1 MNNQK
6 SKIRGILEKIIFKNS
21 ETGFMVGKVR
31 LEDNNLVTIVGNAFE
46 LQCGEK
52 LEVTG
57 KWILNKN
64 YGQQFEIESI
74 KTTEPATAVGIE
86 NYLGSG
92 LIKGIGPVMA
102 NRIVSHFK
110 LDTLKILD
118 EEPKRLNEIDGI
130 GKKRIN
136 LISKSW
142 KKHKNIRE
150 VMIFLQSYGISN
162 TYATKIYNNYGDNSI
177 NVIKV
182 NPYRLSEDIFGI
194 GFKTADKIALKTGI
208 EKDSLFRIKAGI
220 IHLLKSA
227 EDEGHCYFPY
237 EEFIEISENFLCTEL
252 GKIIDALSKLE
263 EDGKII
269 IVKDNVVSKVYL
281 ASIYNAEKYVSE
293 KILALLG
300 EEVEHKEY
308 KGKEHGMEHKTEGS
322 KKDGVYDL
330 INNLASKERIILD
343 DIQIK
348 AIEKAVTEKI
358 LVITGSP
365 GTGKSTILNFVIKI
379 FEKENKSVLLGA
391 PTGRASKRLC
401 ETTGKEA
408 KTIHRLLNY
417 NPKLNKFLK
426 NEKNPINAD
435 IVIVDEASMLDIRLM
450 RNLLLAIKP
459 QTRVIFV
466 GDIDQL
472 PAVGPGN
479 VLSDIISSGMV
490 PVIELKN
497 IYRQEGE
504 SLIIHNAHKV
514 RDGQFPYIGKP
525 KNNDFFFI
533 EKEEP
538 EEVVDLILNLLTRR
552 IPESFNYNPLY
563 DVQVLVPTNK
573 GIVGVNN
580 LNSRIQDILN
590 FNSQKVLRGSVQY
603 RLNDKVI
610 QLKNNYEKDVY
621 NGDIGFISGIDM
633 EMEEITV
640 NFDGRNVSYDFS
652 ELDEISLSYAISIH
666 KSQGSEFKCVIIP
679 ILTSHYMLLQRN
691 LLYTAITR
699 ARELAVIVGS
709 KKAIGMAVNRNIV
722 EKRYTSLKELLRN
735 F

>member
-1 MNNQK
+1 MNNQE

-31 LEDNNLVTIVGNAFE
+31 LEDNNLATIVGNTFE

-52 LEVTG
+52 IEVAG
-57 KWILNKN
+57 KWILNRN
-64 YGQQFEIESI
+64 YGQQFEIESV
-74 KTTEPATAVGIE
+74 KTAEPATAVGIK

-102 NRIVSHFK
+102 DRIVSHFK
-110 LDTLKILD
+110 LNTLKILD
-118 EEPKRLNEIDGI
+118 EELERLNEIDGI

-142 KKHKNIRE
+142 KKHKDVRE

-162 TYATKIYNNYGDNSI
+162 NYATKIYNNYGDSSI

-208 EKDSLFRIKAGI
+208 KKDSPFRIKAGI
-220 IHLLKSA
+220 IYLLKSS
-227 EDEGHCYFPY
+227 EDAGHCYLPY
-237 EEFIEISENFLCTEL
+237 DEFIEAAEDFLWVEL
-252 GKIIDALSKLE
+252 GKITDALSKLE
-263 EDGKII
+263 GEGKIV
-269 IVKDNVVSKVYL
+269 IVKDDINKVYL

-300 EEVEHKEY
+300 DDIEHKI
-308 KGKEHGMEHKTEGS
+308 KGS
-322 KKDGVYDL
+322 KKNGIYNL
-330 INNLASKERIILD
+330 INNLAAKEKIILD
-343 DIQIK
+343 DIQMK

-379 FEKENKSVLLGA
+379 FEKENRSVILGA

-401 ETTGKEA
+401 EATGREA

-417 NPKLNKFLK
+417 NQKLNKFLK
-426 NEKNPINAD
+426 NEKNTIDAD
-435 IVIVDEASMLDIRLM
+435 MAIIDEASMMDIRLM
-450 RNLLLAIKP
+450 RSLLLAIKP
-459 QTRVIFV
+459 QSGVIFV
-466 GDIDQL
+466 GDVGQL

-479 VLSDIISSGMV
+479 VLSDIIDSGVV
-490 PVIELKN
+490 PVIELKKV
-497 IYRQEGE
+497 YRQEGE
-504 SLIIHNAHKV
+504 SLIIYNAHKV
-514 RDGQFPYIGKP
+514 RDGKFPYIGKP
-525 KNNDFFFI
+525 RNNDFFFI
-533 EKEEP
+533 EKNEP
-538 EEVVDLILNLLTRR
+538 EKVVDLILNLLTQR
-552 IPESFNYNPLY
+552 IPKSFNYSPLH
-563 DVQVLVPTNK
+563 DVQVIVPTNK

-580 LNSRIQDILN
+580 LNSKIQGILN
-590 FNSQKVLRGSVQY
+590 FNSQKVLRGSVEY
-603 RLNDKVI
+603 RLNDKVM

-633 EMEEITV
+633 EIEEITI
-640 NFDGRNVSYDFS
+640 NFDGRNVKYSFF
-652 ELDEISLSYAISIH
+652 ELDEIGLSYAISIH

-679 ILTSHYMLLQRN
+679 LLTSHYMMLQRN

-699 ARELAVIVGS
+699 ARELAIIVGS

-722 EKRYTSLKELLRN
+722 EKRYTSLKGLLRN

>member
-52 LEVTG
+52 IEVTG
-57 KWILNKN
+57 KWILNRN

-74 KTTEPATAVGIE
+74 KTAEPATAVGIK

-118 EEPKRLNEIDGI
+118 EEPERLNEIDGI

-136 LISKSW
+136 LIFKSW

-227 EDEGHCYFPY
+227 EDDGHCYLPY
-237 EEFIEISENFLCTEL
+237 EEFIEIAEDFLWVEL
-252 GKIIDALSKLE
+252 GKITDALSKLE
-263 EDGKII
+263 GEGRII
-269 IVKDNVVSKVYL
+269 IVKDDISKVYL

-293 KILALLG
+293 KILAILSH
-300 EEVEHKEY
+300 E
-308 KGKEHGMEHKTEGS
+308 MEPKIRGS
-322 KKDGVYDL
+322 KKDGIYDL
-330 INNLASKERIILD
+330 INNLAAKERIILD
-343 DIQIK
+343 DIQMK

-391 PTGRASKRLC
+391 PTGRASKRLY
-401 ETTGKEA
+401 EATGKEA

-417 NPKLNKFLK
+417 KQKLNKFLK
-426 NEKNPINAD
+426 NEKNPVDAD
-435 IVIVDEASMLDIRLM
+435 MVIIDEASMMDIRLM

-459 QTRVIFV
+459 QTGVIFV
-466 GDIDQL
+466 GDVDQL

-479 VLSDIISSGMV
+479 VLSDIIGSGIV
-490 PVIELKN
+490 PVIELKK

-504 SLIIHNAHKV
+504 SLIIYNAHKV

-533 EKEEP
+533 EKNEP
-538 EEVVDLILNLLTRR
+538 GEVVDLILNLLTQR
-552 IPESFNYNPLY
+552 IPKSFNYNPLY
-563 DVQVLVPTNK
+563 DVQVIVPTNK

-603 RLNDKVI
+603 RLNDKVM
-610 QLKNNYEKDVY
+610 QLKNNYGKDVY
-621 NGDIGFISGIDM
+621 NGDIGFINGIDM

-640 NFDGRNVSYDFS
+640 NFDGRNVDYSFF
-652 ELDEISLSYAISIH
+652 ELDELSLSYAISIH

-679 ILTSHYMLLQRN
+679 LLTSHYMLLQRN

-699 ARELAVIVGS
+699 AKELAVIVGS

-722 EKRYTSLKELLRN
+722 EKRYTSLKGLLRN

>member
-52 LEVTG
+52 IEVTG
-57 KWILNKN
+57 KWILNRN

-74 KTTEPATAVGIE
+74 KTAEPATAVGIK

-118 EEPKRLNEIDGI
+118 EEPERLNEIDGI

-136 LISKSW
+136 LIFKSW

-227 EDEGHCYFPY
+227 EDDGHCYLPY
-237 EEFIEISENFLCTEL
+237 EEFIEIAEDFLCTEL
-252 GKIIDALSKLE
+252 GKITDALSKLE
-263 EDGKII
+263 GEGRII
-269 IVKDNVVSKVYL
+269 IVKDDISKVYL

-293 KILALLG
+293 KILTILSH
-300 EEVEHKEY
+300 E
-308 KGKEHGMEHKTEGS
+308 MEPKIRGS
-322 KKDGVYDL
+322 KKDGIYDL
-330 INNLASKERIILD
+330 INNLAAKERIILD
-343 DIQIK
+343 DIQMK

-401 ETTGKEA
+401 EATGKEA

-417 NPKLNKFLK
+417 KQKLNKFLK
-426 NEKNPINAD
+426 NEKNPVDAD
-435 IVIVDEASMLDIRLM
+435 MVIIDEASMMDIRLM

-459 QTRVIFV
+459 QTGVIFV
-466 GDIDQL
+466 GDVDQL

-479 VLSDIISSGMV
+479 VLSDIIGSSIV
-490 PVIELKN
+490 PVIELKK

-504 SLIIHNAHKV
+504 SLIIYNAHKV

-533 EKEEP
+533 EKNEP
-538 EEVVDLILNLLTRR
+538 EEVVDLILNLLTQR
-552 IPESFNYNPLY
+552 IPKSFNYNPLY
-563 DVQVLVPTNK
+563 DVQIIVPTNK

-603 RLNDKVI
+603 RLNDKVM

-621 NGDIGFISGIDM
+621 NGDIGFIKGIDM

-640 NFDGRNVSYDFS
+640 NFDGRNVDYSFF
-652 ELDEISLSYAISIH
+652 ELDELSLSYAISIH

-679 ILTSHYMLLQRN
+679 LLTSHYMLLQRN

-699 ARELAVIVGS
+699 AKELAVIVGS

-722 EKRYTSLKELLRN
+722 EKRYTSLKGLLRN

>member
-31 LEDNNLVTIVGNAFE
+31 LEDNSLVTIVGNAFE

-57 KWILNKN
+57 KWILNRN

-118 EEPKRLNEIDGI
+118 EEPKRLNEIEGI

-227 EDEGHCYFPY
+227 ENEGHCYFPY
-237 EEFIEISENFLCTEL
+237 EEFIEIAENFLCTEL

-263 EDGKII
+263 GDGRII
-269 IVKDNVVSKVYL
+269 IVKDNVSKVYL

-300 EEVEHKEY
+300 DE
-308 KGKEHGMEHKTEGS
+308 MEHKMRGS
-322 KKDGVYDL
+322 KKDGICDL
-330 INNLASKERIILD
+330 INNLAAKERIILD

-391 PTGRASKRLC
+391 PTGRASKRLY

-435 IVIVDEASMLDIRLM
+435 IVIIDEASMLDIRLM

-459 QTRVIFV
+459 QTCVIFV
-466 GDIDQL
+466 GDVDQL

-479 VLSDIISSGMV
+479 VLSDIIRSGIV

-533 EKEEP
+533 EKDEP
-538 EEVVDLILNLLTRR
+538 EEVVDLILNLLTKR
-552 IPESFNYNPLY
+552 IPKSFNYNPLY

-580 LNSRIQDILN
+580 LNSKIQDTLN

-640 NFDGRNVSYDFS
+640 NFDGRTVDYSFF

>member
-6 SKIRGILEKIIFKNS
+6 SIIKGILEKIIFKNS

-31 LEDNNLVTIVGNAFE
+31 LDDNNLVTIVGNAFE

-57 KWILNKN
+57 KWILNRN

-220 IHLLKSA
+220 IYLLKSA

-237 EEFIEISENFLCTEL
+237 EEFIEIAENFLCTEL

-263 EDGKII
+263 GDGRII
-269 IVKDNVVSKVYL
+269 IVKDNVSKVYL

-300 EEVEHKEY
+300 DE
-308 KGKEHGMEHKTEGS
+308 MEHKIRGS
-322 KKDGVYDL
+322 KKDGICDL
-330 INNLASKERIILD
+330 INNLAAKERIILD

-348 AIEKAVTEKI
+348 AIEKAVNEKI

-379 FEKENKSVLLGA
+379 FEKKNKSVLLGA
-391 PTGRASKRLC
+391 PTGRASKRLY

-417 NPKLNKFLK
+417 NPKLNKFSK
-426 NEKNPINAD
+426 NENNPINAD
-435 IVIVDEASMLDIRLM
+435 IVIIDEASMLDIRLM

-459 QTRVIFV
+459 QTCVIFV
-466 GDIDQL
+466 GDVDQL

-479 VLSDIISSGMV
+479 VLSDIISSGIV

-538 EEVVDLILNLLTRR
+538 EEVVDLILNLLTQR
-552 IPESFNYNPLY
+552 IPKSFNYNPLY

-603 RLNDKVI
+603 RLNDKVM

-621 NGDIGFISGIDM
+621 NGDIGFINGIDM

-640 NFDGRNVSYDFS
+640 NFDGRNVDYSFF

-679 ILTSHYMLLQRN
+679 LLTSHYMLLQRN

-699 ARELAVIVGS
+699 ASELAVIVGS

-735 F
+735 FL

>member
-391 PTGRASKRLC
+391 PTGRASKRLY

-435 IVIVDEASMLDIRLM
+435 IVIIDEASMLDIRLM

-479 VLSDIISSGMV
+479 VLSDIISSGIV
-490 PVIELKN
+490 PIIELKN

>member
-52 LEVTG
+52 IEVTG
-57 KWILNKN
+57 KWILNRN

-74 KTTEPATAVGIE
+74 KTAEPATAVGIK

-118 EEPKRLNEIDGI
+118 EEPERLNEIDGI

-136 LISKSW
+136 LIFKSW

-227 EDEGHCYFPY
+227 EDDGHCYLPY
-237 EEFIEISENFLCTEL
+237 EEFIEIAEDFLCTEL
-252 GKIIDALSKLE
+252 GKITDALSKLE
-263 EDGKII
+263 GEGRII
-269 IVKDNVVSKVYL
+269 IVKDDISKVYL

-293 KILALLG
+293 KILAILSH
-300 EEVEHKEY
+300 E
-308 KGKEHGMEHKTEGS
+308 TEPKIRGS
-322 KKDGVYDL
+322 KKDGIYDL
-330 INNLASKERIILD
+330 INNLAAKERIILD
-343 DIQIK
+343 DIQMK

-391 PTGRASKRLC
+391 PTGRASKRLY
-401 ETTGKEA
+401 EATGKEA

-417 NPKLNKFLK
+417 NPKLNKFIK
-426 NEKNPINAD
+426 NEKNPIDAD
-435 IVIVDEASMLDIRLM
+435 MVIIDEASMLDIRLM

-459 QTRVIFV
+459 QTGVIFV
-466 GDIDQL
+466 GDVDQL

-479 VLSDIISSGMV
+479 VLSEIIGSDIV
-490 PVIELKN
+490 PVIELQK

-504 SLIIHNAHKV
+504 SLIIYNAHKV

-533 EKEEP
+533 EKNEP
-538 EEVVDLILNLLTRR
+538 EEVVDLILNLLTQR
-552 IPESFNYNPLY
+552 IPKSFNYNPLY

-603 RLNDKVI
+603 RLNDKVM
-610 QLKNNYEKDVY
+610 QLKNNYGKDVY
-621 NGDIGFISGIDM
+621 NGDIGFINGIDM

-640 NFDGRNVSYDFS
+640 NFDGRNVDYSFF
-652 ELDEISLSYAISIH
+652 ELDELNLSYAISIH

-679 ILTSHYMLLQRN
+679 LLTSHYMLLQRN

-699 ARELAVIVGS
+699 AKELAVIVGS

-722 EKRYTSLKELLRN
+722 EKRYTSLKGLLRN

>member
-21 ETGFMVGKVR
+21 ETGFIVGKVR
-31 LEDNNLVTIVGNAFE
+31 LEDNSLVTIVGNAFE

-57 KWILNKN
+57 KWILNRN

-102 NRIVSHFK
+102 NRIVSYFK

-227 EDEGHCYFPY
+227 EDEGHCYLPY
-237 EEFIEISENFLCTEL
+237 EEFIEIAENFLCTEL

-263 EDGKII
+263 GDGRII
-269 IVKDNVVSKVYL
+269 IVKDNVSKVYL
-281 ASIYNAEKYVSE
+281 ASIYNAEKCVSE

-300 EEVEHKEY
+300 DE
-308 KGKEHGMEHKTEGS
+308 MEHKMRGS
-322 KKDGVYDL
+322 KKDGICDL
-330 INNLASKERIILD
+330 INNLAAKERIILD

-391 PTGRASKRLC
+391 PTGRASKRLY

-435 IVIVDEASMLDIRLM
+435 IVIIDEASMMDIRLM

-459 QTRVIFV
+459 QTCVIFV
-466 GDIDQL
+466 GDVDQL

-479 VLSDIISSGMV
+479 VLSDIISSGIV

-533 EKEEP
+533 EKDGP
-538 EEVVDLILNLLTRR
+538 EEVVDLILNLLTQR
-552 IPESFNYNPLY
+552 IPKSFNYNPLY

-580 LNSRIQDILN
+580 LNSKIQDILN

-640 NFDGRNVSYDFS
+640 NFDGRTVDYSFF

>member
-52 LEVTG
+52 IEVTG
-57 KWILNKN
+57 KWILNRN

-74 KTTEPATAVGIE
+74 KTAEPATAVGIK

-118 EEPKRLNEIDGI
+118 EEPERLNEIDGI

-136 LISKSW
+136 LIFKSW

-227 EDEGHCYFPY
+227 EDDGHCYLPY
-237 EEFIEISENFLCTEL
+237 EEFIEIAEDFLCTEL
-252 GKIIDALSKLE
+252 GKITDALSKLE
-263 EDGKII
+263 GEGRII
-269 IVKDNVVSKVYL
+269 IVKDDISKVYL

-293 KILALLG
+293 KILAILSH
-300 EEVEHKEY
+300 E
-308 KGKEHGMEHKTEGS
+308 MEPKIRGS
-322 KKDGVYDL
+322 KKDGIYDL
-330 INNLASKERIILD
+330 INNLAAKERIILD
-343 DIQIK
+343 DIQMK

-401 ETTGKEA
+401 EATGKEA

-417 NPKLNKFLK
+417 KQKLNKFLK
-426 NEKNPINAD
+426 NEKNPVDAD
-435 IVIVDEASMLDIRLM
+435 MVIIDEASMMDIRLM

-459 QTRVIFV
+459 QTGVIFV
-466 GDIDQL
+466 GDVDQL

-479 VLSDIISSGMV
+479 VLSDIIGSGIV
-490 PVIELKN
+490 PVIELKK

-504 SLIIHNAHKV
+504 SLIIYNAHKV

-533 EKEEP
+533 EKNEP
-538 EEVVDLILNLLTRR
+538 EEVVDLILNLLTQR
-552 IPESFNYNPLY
+552 IPKSFNYNPLY
-563 DVQVLVPTNK
+563 DVQVIVPTNK

-603 RLNDKVI
+603 RLNDKVM

-621 NGDIGFISGIDM
+621 NGDIGFINGIDM

-640 NFDGRNVSYDFS
+640 NFDGRNVDYSFF
-652 ELDEISLSYAISIH
+652 ELDELSLSYAISIH

-679 ILTSHYMLLQRN
+679 LLTSHYMLLQRN

-699 ARELAVIVGS
+699 SKELAVIVGS

-722 EKRYTSLKELLRN
+722 EKRYTSLKGLLRN

>member
-52 LEVTG
+52 IEVTG
-57 KWILNKN
+57 KWILNRN

-74 KTTEPATAVGIE
+74 KTAEPATAVGIK

-118 EEPKRLNEIDGI
+118 EEPERLNEIDGI

-136 LISKSW
+136 LIFKSW

-227 EDEGHCYFPY
+227 EDDGHCYLPY
-237 EEFIEISENFLCTEL
+237 EEFIEIAEDFLCTEL
-252 GKIIDALSKLE
+252 GKITDALSKLE
-263 EDGKII
+263 GEGRII
-269 IVKDNVVSKVYL
+269 IVKDDISKVYL

-293 KILALLG
+293 KILAILSH
-300 EEVEHKEY
+300 E
-308 KGKEHGMEHKTEGS
+308 MEPKIRES
-322 KKDGVYDL
+322 KKDGIYDL
-330 INNLASKERIILD
+330 INNLAAKERIILD
-343 DIQIK
+343 DIQMK

-401 ETTGKEA
+401 EATGKEA

-417 NPKLNKFLK
+417 KQKLNKFLK
-426 NEKNPINAD
+426 NEKNPVDAD
-435 IVIVDEASMLDIRLM
+435 MVIIDEASMMDIRLM

-459 QTRVIFV
+459 QTGVIFV
-466 GDIDQL
+466 GDVDQL

-479 VLSDIISSGMV
+479 VLSDIIGSGIV
-490 PVIELKN
+490 PVIELKK

-504 SLIIHNAHKV
+504 SLIIYNAHKV

-533 EKEEP
+533 EKNEP
-538 EEVVDLILNLLTRR
+538 EEVVDLILNLLTQR
-552 IPESFNYNPLY
+552 IPKSFNYNPLY
-563 DVQVLVPTNK
+563 DVQVIVPTNK

-603 RLNDKVI
+603 RLNDKVM

-621 NGDIGFISGIDM
+621 NGDIGFINGIDM

-640 NFDGRNVSYDFS
+640 NFDGRNVDYSFF
-652 ELDEISLSYAISIH
+652 ELDELNLSYAISIH

-679 ILTSHYMLLQRN
+679 LLTSHYMLLQRN

-699 ARELAVIVGS
+699 AKELAVIVGS

-722 EKRYTSLKELLRN
+722 EKRYTSLKGLLRN

>member
-52 LEVTG
+52 IEVTG
-57 KWILNKN
+57 KWILNRN

-74 KTTEPATAVGIE
+74 KTAEPATAVGIK

-118 EEPKRLNEIDGI
+118 EEPERLNEIDGI

-136 LISKSW
+136 LIFKSW

-227 EDEGHCYFPY
+227 EDDGHCYLPY
-237 EEFIEISENFLCTEL
+237 EEFIEIAEDFLCTEL
-252 GKIIDALSKLE
+252 GKITDALSKLE
-263 EDGKII
+263 GEERII
-269 IVKDNVVSKVYL
+269 IVKDDVSKVYL
-281 ASIYNAEKYVSE
+281 ASIYSAEKYVSE
-293 KILALLG
+293 KILAILSH
-300 EEVEHKEY
+300 E
-308 KGKEHGMEHKTEGS
+308 MEPKIRGS
-322 KKDGVYDL
+322 KKDGIYDL
-330 INNLASKERIILD
+330 INNLAAKERIILD
-343 DIQIK
+343 DIQMK

-391 PTGRASKRLC
+391 PTGRASKRLY
-401 ETTGKEA
+401 EATGKEA

-417 NPKLNKFLK
+417 NPKLNKFIK
-426 NEKNPINAD
+426 NEKNPVDAD
-435 IVIVDEASMLDIRLM
+435 MVIIDEASMLDIRLM

-459 QTRVIFV
+459 QTGVIFV
-466 GDIDQL
+466 GDVDQL

-479 VLSDIISSGMV
+479 VLSEIIGSDIV
-490 PVIELKN
+490 PVIELQK

-504 SLIIHNAHKV
+504 SLIIYNAHKV

-533 EKEEP
+533 EKNEP
-538 EEVVDLILNLLTRR
+538 EEVVDLILNLLTQR
-552 IPESFNYNPLY
+552 IPKSFNYDPLY

-603 RLNDKVI
+603 RLNDKVM
-610 QLKNNYEKDVY
+610 QLKNNYGKDVY

-640 NFDGRNVSYDFS
+640 NFDGRNVDYSFF
-652 ELDEISLSYAISIH
+652 ELDELSLSYAISIH

-679 ILTSHYMLLQRN
+679 LLTSHYMLLQRN

-699 ARELAVIVGS
+699 AKELAVIVGS

-722 EKRYTSLKELLRN
+722 EKRYTSLKGLLRN

>member
-52 LEVTG
+52 IEVTG
-57 KWILNKN
+57 KWILNRN

-74 KTTEPATAVGIE
+74 KTAEPATAVGIK

-118 EEPKRLNEIDGI
+118 EEPERLNEIDGI

-136 LISKSW
+136 LIFKSW

-227 EDEGHCYFPY
+227 EDDGHCYLPY
-237 EEFIEISENFLCTEL
+237 EEFIEIAEDFLCTEL
-252 GKIIDALSKLE
+252 GKITDALSKLE
-263 EDGKII
+263 GEGRII
-269 IVKDNVVSKVYL
+269 IVKDDVSKVYL
-281 ASIYNAEKYVSE
+281 ASIYSAEKYVSE
-293 KILALLG
+293 KILAILSH
-300 EEVEHKEY
+300 E
-308 KGKEHGMEHKTEGS
+308 MEPKIRGS
-322 KKDGVYDL
+322 KKDGIYDL
-330 INNLASKERIILD
+330 INNLAAKERIILD
-343 DIQIK
+343 DIQMK

-391 PTGRASKRLC
+391 PTGRASKRLY
-401 ETTGKEA
+401 EATGKEA

-417 NPKLNKFLK
+417 NPKLNKFIK
-426 NEKNPINAD
+426 NEKNPVDAD
-435 IVIVDEASMLDIRLM
+435 MVIIDEASMLDIRLM

-459 QTRVIFV
+459 QTGVIFV
-466 GDIDQL
+466 GDVDQL

-479 VLSDIISSGMV
+479 VLSEIIGSDIV
-490 PVIELKN
+490 PVIELQK

-504 SLIIHNAHKV
+504 SLIIYNAHKV

-533 EKEEP
+533 EKNEP
-538 EEVVDLILNLLTRR
+538 EEVVDLILNLLTQR
-552 IPESFNYNPLY
+552 IPKSFNYDPLY

-603 RLNDKVI
+603 RLNDKVM
-610 QLKNNYEKDVY
+610 QLKNNYGKDVY

-640 NFDGRNVSYDFS
+640 NFDGRNVDYSFF
-652 ELDEISLSYAISIH
+652 ELDELSLSYAISIH

-679 ILTSHYMLLQRN
+679 LLTSHYMLLQRN

-699 ARELAVIVGS
+699 AKELAVIVGS

-722 EKRYTSLKELLRN
+722 EKRYTSLKGLLRN

>member
-52 LEVTG
+52 IEVTG
-57 KWILNKN
+57 KWILNRN

-74 KTTEPATAVGIE
+74 KTAEPATAVGIK

-118 EEPKRLNEIDGI
+118 EEPERLNEIDGI

-136 LISKSW
+136 LIFKSW

-227 EDEGHCYFPY
+227 EDDGHCYLPY
-237 EEFIEISENFLCTEL
+237 EEFIEIAEDFLCTEL
-252 GKIIDALSKLE
+252 GKITDALSKLE
-263 EDGKII
+263 GEERII
-269 IVKDNVVSKVYL
+269 IVKDDVSKVYL
-281 ASIYNAEKYVSE
+281 ASIYSAEKYVSE
-293 KILALLG
+293 KILAILSH
-300 EEVEHKEY
+300 E
-308 KGKEHGMEHKTEGS
+308 MEPKIRGS
-322 KKDGVYDL
+322 KKDGIYDL
-330 INNLASKERIILD
+330 INNLAAKERIILD
-343 DIQIK
+343 DIQMK

-391 PTGRASKRLC
+391 PTGRASKRLY
-401 ETTGKEA
+401 EATGKEA

-417 NPKLNKFLK
+417 NPKLNKFIK
-426 NEKNPINAD
+426 NEKNPVDAD
-435 IVIVDEASMLDIRLM
+435 MVIIDEASMLDIRLM

-459 QTRVIFV
+459 QTGVIFV
-466 GDIDQL
+466 GDVDQL

-479 VLSDIISSGMV
+479 VLSEIIGSDIV
-490 PVIELKN
+490 PVIELQK

-504 SLIIHNAHKV
+504 SLIIYNAHKV

-533 EKEEP
+533 EKNEP
-538 EEVVDLILNLLTRR
+538 EEVVDLILNLLTQR
-552 IPESFNYNPLY
+552 IPKSFNYDPLY

-603 RLNDKVI
+603 RLNDKVM
-610 QLKNNYEKDVY
+610 QLKNNYGKDVY
-621 NGDIGFISGIDM
+621 NGDIGFIGGIDM

-640 NFDGRNVSYDFS
+640 NFDGRNVDYSFF
-652 ELDEISLSYAISIH
+652 ELDELSLSYAISIH

-679 ILTSHYMLLQRN
+679 LLTSHYMLLQRN

-699 ARELAVIVGS
+699 AKELAVIVGS

-722 EKRYTSLKELLRN
+722 EKRYTSLKGLLRN

>member
-391 PTGRASKRLC
+391 PTGRASKRLY

-435 IVIVDEASMLDIRLM
+435 IVIIDEASMLDIRLM

-580 LNSRIQDILN
+580 LNSKIQDILN

>member
-52 LEVTG
+52 IEVTG
-57 KWILNKN
+57 KWILNRN

-74 KTTEPATAVGIE
+74 KTAEPATAVGIK

-118 EEPKRLNEIDGI
+118 EEPERLNEIDGI

-136 LISKSW
+136 LIFKSW

-227 EDEGHCYFPY
+227 EDDGHCYLPY
-237 EEFIEISENFLCTEL
+237 EEFIEIAEDFLCTEL
-252 GKIIDALSKLE
+252 GKITDALSKLE
-263 EDGKII
+263 GEGRII
-269 IVKDNVVSKVYL
+269 IVKDDISKVYL

-293 KILALLG
+293 KILAILSH
-300 EEVEHKEY
+300 E
-308 KGKEHGMEHKTEGS
+308 MEPKIRGS
-322 KKDGVYDL
+322 KKDGIYDL
-330 INNLASKERIILD
+330 INNLAAKERIILD
-343 DIQIK
+343 DIQMK

-391 PTGRASKRLC
+391 PTGRASKRLY
-401 ETTGKEA
+401 EATGKEA

-417 NPKLNKFLK
+417 NPKLNKFIK
-426 NEKNPINAD
+426 NEKNPIDAD
-435 IVIVDEASMLDIRLM
+435 MVIIDEASMLDIRLM

-459 QTRVIFV
+459 QTGVIFV
-466 GDIDQL
+466 GDVDQL

-479 VLSDIISSGMV
+479 VLSEIIGSDIV
-490 PVIELKN
+490 PVIELQK

-504 SLIIHNAHKV
+504 SLIIYNAHKV

-533 EKEEP
+533 EKNEP
-538 EEVVDLILNLLTRR
+538 EEVVDLILNLLTQR
-552 IPESFNYNPLY
+552 IPKSFNYNPLY
-563 DVQVLVPTNK
+563 DVQVIVPTNK

-603 RLNDKVI
+603 RLNDKVM

-621 NGDIGFISGIDM
+621 NGDIGFINGIDM

-640 NFDGRNVSYDFS
+640 NFDGRNVDYSFF
-652 ELDEISLSYAISIH
+652 ELDELSLSYAISIH

-679 ILTSHYMLLQRN
+679 LLTSHYMLLQRN

-699 ARELAVIVGS
+699 AKELAVIVGS

-722 EKRYTSLKELLRN
+722 EKRYTSLKGLLRN

>member
-52 LEVTG
+52 IEVTG
-57 KWILNKN
+57 KWILNRN

-74 KTTEPATAVGIE
+74 KTAEPATAVGIK

-118 EEPKRLNEIDGI
+118 EEPERLNEIDGI

-136 LISKSW
+136 LIFKSW

-227 EDEGHCYFPY
+227 EDDGHCYLPY
-237 EEFIEISENFLCTEL
+237 EEFIEIAEDFLWVEL
-252 GKIIDALSKLE
+252 GKITDALSKLE
-263 EDGKII
+263 GEGRII
-269 IVKDNVVSKVYL
+269 IVKDDISKVYL

-293 KILALLG
+293 KILAILSH
-300 EEVEHKEY
+300 E
-308 KGKEHGMEHKTEGS
+308 MEPKIRGS
-322 KKDGVYDL
+322 KKDGIYDL
-330 INNLASKERIILD
+330 INNLAAKERIILD
-343 DIQIK
+343 DIQMK

-391 PTGRASKRLC
+391 PTGRASKRLY
-401 ETTGKEA
+401 EATGKEA

-417 NPKLNKFLK
+417 KQKLNKFLK
-426 NEKNPINAD
+426 NEKNPVDAD
-435 IVIVDEASMLDIRLM
+435 MVIIDEASMMDIRLM

-459 QTRVIFV
+459 QTGVIFV
-466 GDIDQL
+466 GDVDQL

-479 VLSDIISSGMV
+479 VLSDIIGSGIV
-490 PVIELKN
+490 PVIELKK

-504 SLIIHNAHKV
+504 SLIIYNAHKV

-533 EKEEP
+533 EKNEP
-538 EEVVDLILNLLTRR
+538 GEVVDLILNLLTQR
-552 IPESFNYNPLY
+552 IPKSFNYNPLY
-563 DVQVLVPTNK
+563 DVQVIVPTNK

-603 RLNDKVI
+603 RLNDKVM

-621 NGDIGFISGIDM
+621 NGDIGFINGIDM

-640 NFDGRNVSYDFS
+640 NFDGRNVDYSFF
-652 ELDEISLSYAISIH
+652 ELDELSLSYAISIH

-679 ILTSHYMLLQRN
+679 LLTSHYMLLQRN

-699 ARELAVIVGS
+699 AKELAVIVGS

-722 EKRYTSLKELLRN
+722 EKRYTSLKGLLRN

>member
-52 LEVTG
+52 IEVTG
-57 KWILNKN
+57 KWILNRN

-74 KTTEPATAVGIE
+74 KTAEPATAVGIK

-118 EEPKRLNEIDGI
+118 EEPERLNEIDGI

-136 LISKSW
+136 LIFKSW

-227 EDEGHCYFPY
+227 EDDGHCYLPY
-237 EEFIEISENFLCTEL
+237 EEFIEIAEDFLWVEL
-252 GKIIDALSKLE
+252 GKITDALSKLE
-263 EDGKII
+263 GEGRII
-269 IVKDNVVSKVYL
+269 IVKDDISKVYL

-293 KILALLG
+293 KILAILSH
-300 EEVEHKEY
+300 E
-308 KGKEHGMEHKTEGS
+308 MEPKIRGS
-322 KKDGVYDL
+322 KKDGIYDL
-330 INNLASKERIILD
+330 INNLAAKERIILD
-343 DIQIK
+343 DIQMK

-401 ETTGKEA
+401 EATGKEA

-417 NPKLNKFLK
+417 KQKLNKFLK
-426 NEKNPINAD
+426 NEKNPVDAD
-435 IVIVDEASMLDIRLM
+435 MVIIDEASMLDIRLM

-459 QTRVIFV
+459 QTGVIFV
-466 GDIDQL
+466 GDVDQL

-479 VLSDIISSGMV
+479 VLSDIIGSGIV
-490 PVIELKN
+490 PVIELQK

-504 SLIIHNAHKV
+504 SLIIYNAHKV

-533 EKEEP
+533 EKNEP
-538 EEVVDLILNLLTRR
+538 EEVVDLILNLLTQR
-552 IPESFNYNPLY
+552 IPKSFNYNPLY
-563 DVQVLVPTNK
+563 DVQVIVPTNK

-603 RLNDKVI
+603 RLNDKVM

-621 NGDIGFISGIDM
+621 NGDIGFINGIDM

-640 NFDGRNVSYDFS
+640 NFDGRNVDYSFF
-652 ELDEISLSYAISIH
+652 ELDELSLSYAISIH

-679 ILTSHYMLLQRN
+679 LLTSHYMLLQRN

-699 ARELAVIVGS
+699 AKELAVIVGS

-722 EKRYTSLKELLRN
+722 EKRYTSLKGLLRN